1 MREGELGPLP
11 VVVGLIVIWAYFES
25 QEGVYLSAR
34 NLSNLVLQIA
44 PIAAVAIGIVLV
56 LLLGEID
63 LSVGSI
69 AGLCSAVLGVLIVNR
84 GWPWWGAILV
94 MVGVGAAIGAFQGCV
109 VRGRRRARVRRHARG
124 LPLLAGSPAPRAR
137 LDRHGQRVRAEHR
150 RDRPVLPARLLGLDH
165 RRRSR
170 GRLRAPELD
179 RRTRAGCGRSC
190 PPSRSHCWS
199 CGPSRS
205 PPIAVG
211 SVAVLNSFKGVPTVG
226 VILLGLV
233 IVFSWLT
240 TRTRFG
246 RYVFA
251 IGGNAEAARR
261 AGVKI
266 SRIRIIVFAL
276 SGLMAAV
283 GGLMFVSRLTA
294 ASTQTGAGTF
304 LLEAIAAAVIGGTS
318 LFGGRGT
325 VWSALL
331 GALVIGSVVE
341 RARPAGAAA
350 RDQVHGRGRDPA
362 RRRDR
367 RRRLAARSR
376 RRRPLIERDRDLYL
390 RVRHLGTAPTRCAC
404 GEAADLI
411 GRPTDGRSLRFA

>member
-1 MREGELGPLP
+1 MTGLKDALRSLVTVGLQRMREGELGPLP

-34 NLSNLVLQIA
+34 NLSNLVLQIS

-94 MVGVGAAIGAFQGCV
+94 MVGVGAAIGAFQGWWFAV
-109 VRGRRRARVRRHARG
+109 VGVPAFVVTLAGFLFWQGAQLRVLGSTGTVNVFEPNIGAIAQSYLPDYWGWIIGVGAAGVYALRNWITHAR
-124 LPLLAGSPAPRAR
+124 
-137 LDRHGQRVRAEHR
+137 
-150 RDRPVLPARLLGLDH
+150 
-165 RRRSR
+165 
-170 GRLRAPELD
+170 RLRAELPTEPVALLVV
-179 RRTRAGCGRSC
+179 RTVTVTAV
-190 PPSRSHCWS
+190 
-199 CGPSRS
+199 
-205 PPIAVG
+205 AVG

-233 IVFSWLT
+233 IGFSWLT

-246 RYVFA
+246 AYVFA
-251 IGGNAEAARR
+251 IGGNAEASRR

-331 GALVIGSVVE
+331 GALVIGSVANGLDLQAEPPEIKYMVE
-341 RARPAGAAA
+341 GAILLAAVTVDAVSRRGRAAA
-350 RDQVHGRGRDPA
+350 GR
-362 RRRDR
+362 
-367 RRRLAARSR
+367 
-376 RRRPLIERDRDLYL
+376 
-390 RVRHLGTAPTRCAC
+390 
-404 GEAADLI
+404 
-411 GRPTDGRSLRFA
+411 